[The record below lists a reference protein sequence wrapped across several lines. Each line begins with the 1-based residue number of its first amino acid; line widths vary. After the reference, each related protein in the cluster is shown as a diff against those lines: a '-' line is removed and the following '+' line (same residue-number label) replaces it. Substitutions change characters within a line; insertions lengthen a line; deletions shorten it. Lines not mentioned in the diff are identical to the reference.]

1 MILKKVKDEKIIP
14 VLRIGDKYQLKSNA
28 SYNIIDKYYDFVPDM
43 ILQKNKF
50 SLRIR
55 KIEEKELITFKGPT
69 KENEFGNP
77 VRLEIEKPW
86 LKVNFDNIIA
96 ELENSVPSIKP
107 CFKKQHQQ
115 FIESDADKTFEN
127 YGLTNIQKRETFR
140 QEIAVYVQ
148 DGISHRETKFAK
160 LCIDDV
166 EIFILDK
173 NDFIYYY
180 NIEVELD
187 RKNLKDIAKYK
198 PEDEKRYSYYL
209 SEFKNKFLLEF
220 YPDIREWKHSKFVTG
235 KAIIEL
241 LKQNDNLKIK
251 TIEYDNR
258 TYLNQYGLIEI
269 DKIIKEKKL

>member
-160 LCIDDV
+160 LCID
-166 EIFILDK
+166 
-173 NDFIYYY
+173 
-180 NIEVELD
+180 
-187 RKNLKDIAKYK
+187 
-198 PEDEKRYSYYL
+198 
-209 SEFKNKFLLEF
+209 
-220 YPDIREWKHSKFVTG
+220 
-235 KAIIEL
+235 
-241 LKQNDNLKIK
+241 
-251 TIEYDNR
+251 
-258 TYLNQYGLIEI
+258 
-269 DKIIKEKKL
+269 